1 MRVLFITDVFPPFSG
16 MGGSGWSTYHLA
28 RGMRERGHEVRVVVA
43 VPTTRLSE
51 TEYDGFKVWRS
62 DINARSLPA
71 TALNLSALGAG
82 RVVRMLRRTWHPDVI
97 HAQHVLSALVA
108 AQTARETPCIVT
120 VRDHWPICF
129 YGTKLAD
136 VPCPT
141 CLHGTHSPCNMRRG
155 SANAG
160 FLRHTAKA
168 SAMRVLLAQRRRALR
183 HAAATVAVSG
193 AIAAE
198 LTSIIPPARLRVIP
212 NGIVPTT
219 PGALPARDLPPRY
232 FLSVGKLAAHKGADR
247 LPAIIAAL
255 PPDAPPILVCGDGPE
270 EAALHA
276 SDPDGT
282 RLRLLGIVPNADVLA
297 LMAGA
302 VALISPNR
310 WDEPLS
316 RTHLEAMSVGC
327 PIVATATGG
336 TVEAVEDGVT
346 GYLVPRDDLY
356 GLANRLAR
364 LAADDALHARISA
377 AARAACTR
385 KFGMTHVAATMEA
398 LYRSVLRR
406 AKPDTERAAPQ

>member
-1 MRVLFITDVFPPFSG
+1 M
-16 MGGSGWSTYHLA
+16 
-28 RGMRERGHEVRVVVA
+28 VVA
-43 VPTTRLSE
+43 VPTTCLSE

-62 DINARSLPA
+62 DIDARALPA
-71 TALNLSALGAG
+71 TALSLSALGAG

-97 HAQHVLSALVA
+97 HAQHVLSALVT
-108 AQTARETPCIVT
+108 AQTARETPYLVT
-120 VRDHWPICF
+120 VRDHWPVCF

-160 FLRHTAKA
+160 FLQHTAKA
-168 SAMRVLLAQRRRALR
+168 NAMRVLLAQRRRALR

-198 LTSIIPPARLRVIP
+198 LTAIIPPAQLRVIP

-270 EAALHA
+270 EATLRA
-276 SDPDGT
+276 SNPDGT

-336 TVEAVEDGVT
+336 TAEAVEDGVT
-346 GYLVPRDDLY
+346 GYLVPRDDLDS
-356 GLANRLAR
+356 LANRLAR
-364 LAADDALHARISA
+364 LAADDALHARMSA

-385 KFGMTHVAATMEA
+385 KFSMTHVAATTEA
-398 LYRSVLRR
+398 LYLSVLRR

>member
-1 MRVLFITDVFPPFSG
+1 MASVVALLRHT
-16 MGGSGWSTYHLA
+16 
-28 RGMRERGHEVRVVVA
+28 VRVVIA
-43 VPTTRLSE
+43 APTMRLSE

-62 DINARSLPA
+62 DTNARSLIA
-71 TALNLSALGAG
+71 TALSLSALGAG

-108 AQTARETPCIVT
+108 AQTARETPYVVT

-136 VPCPT
+136 MPCPT

-183 HAAATVAVSG
+183 HAAATVTVSG

-198 LTSIIPPARLRVIP
+198 LTFIIPPARLRVIP

-232 FLSVGKLAAHKGADR
+232 FLSVGKLAAHKGADQ

-270 EAALHA
+270 EATLRA

-282 RLRLLGIVPNADVLA
+282 HLRLLGIVPNAEVLA

-336 TVEAVEDGVT
+336 TAEAVEDGVT
-346 GYLVPRDDLY
+346 GYLVPRDDLD

-364 LAADDALHARISA
+364 LAADDALHARMSA
-377 AARAACTR
+377 AARAACTQ

-398 LYRSVLRR
+398 LYLSVLRR
-406 AKPDTERAAPQ
+406 AKPDTECAAPQ